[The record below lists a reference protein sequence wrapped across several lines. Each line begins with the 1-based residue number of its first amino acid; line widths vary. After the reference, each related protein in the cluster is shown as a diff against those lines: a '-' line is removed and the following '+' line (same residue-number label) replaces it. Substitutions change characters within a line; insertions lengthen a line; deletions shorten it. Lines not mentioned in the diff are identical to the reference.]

1 MKVYVVMLHC
11 GAENTTSFY
20 TEAESVPA
28 CYNTR
33 EAAEA
38 VAVSARHTYNNDN
51 DDGYDWE
58 VYVVELPVV

>member
-20 TEAESVPA
+20 AEAASGVA
-28 CYNTR
+28 AYSTR
-33 EAAEA
+33 EAAES
-38 VAVSARHTYNNDN
+38 VAVVARHTYNNDN